1 MPSVDGHVVH
11 GEAVRSLHKDH
22 FSFWTKDRYEFQLI
36 SSARSSKSETS
47 HSFWSAKEPNNYLPY
62 LTMEHT
68 LKQRMAISDTLD
80 LVCEAEGRS
89 AGSTSTSITVKQT
102 SSKKQG
108 FGFTPTLK
116 FERKGTV
123 ASGSFTH
130 EIGNSSNWTSIHVR
144 ATAPVS
150 WPEAVFSR
158 EFVQDFGLPGAVQVL
173 WQRGALRAAGELEG
187 KSDDWDGARKRVVR
201 VRCGASYS
209 SSAYGLLALT
219 LEKKTERTQPSLT
232 ATFSK
237 YVTPSVGLSLQAYGF
252 ARPKDRGATVA
263 AVWYPQA
270 GIKVLANAN
279 TWQQANATVEY
290 QVGPEWRLQAG
301 LSYDHAGGSQ
311 AGVRLSFW
319 PKKLST
325 WDNAYN

>member
-62 LTMEHT
+62 LMVEHT

-80 LVCEAEGRS
+80 LVCEAEGHS
-89 AGSTSTSITVKQT
+89 TGSTSTSITINQT

-108 FGFTPTLK
+108 FGFTPTVK

-123 ASGSFTH
+123 ASGSYTH

-173 WQRGALRAAGELEG
+173 WQRGASWRAAPRASGRVGEARRPSATPARDQNKSHVRG
-187 KSDDWDGARKRVVR
+187 KLYRARSRLYRNQILQVNMPVK
-201 VRCGASYS
+201 A
-209 SSAYGLLALT
+209 LAEIYT
-219 LEKKTERTQPSLT
+219 MHS
-232 ATFSK
+232 
-237 YVTPSVGLSLQAYGF
+237 F
-252 ARPKDRGATVA
+252 A
-263 AVWYPQA
+263 Q
-270 GIKVLANAN
+270 L
-279 TWQQANATVEY
+279 
-290 QVGPEWRLQAG
+290 
-301 LSYDHAGGSQ
+301 
-311 AGVRLSFW
+311 
-319 PKKLST
+319 
-325 WDNAYN
+325 